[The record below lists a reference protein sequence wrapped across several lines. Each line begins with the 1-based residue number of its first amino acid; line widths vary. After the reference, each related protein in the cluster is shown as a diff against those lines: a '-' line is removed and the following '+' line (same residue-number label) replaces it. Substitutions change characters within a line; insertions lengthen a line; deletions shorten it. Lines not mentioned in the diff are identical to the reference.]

1 MIALLLPLLFAT
13 AMPSSDLGPRD
24 PVLRALVEGEAAQA
38 QGDGATLGEKAQLL
52 TALGATPA
60 PGQQD
65 LASLWTSEAQSRGAT
80 VAALPYRGRALGPAY
95 RRGSVVPGGS
105 VTMRQLFLGGQRAQI
120 LVAPTNSGDGHLSIK
135 VQGVHGETLCA
146 KPVGG
151 PQANCAWMP
160 LFTERYDIVIEND
173 GAAPADFYML
183 VR

>member
-1 MIALLLPLLFAT
+1 M
-13 AMPSSDLGPRD
+13 
-24 PVLRALVEGEAAQA
+24 LVELAQREAAQA

-135 VQGVHGETLCA
+135 VQGAHGETLCA

-173 GAAPADFYML
+173 GAAPADFYMP

>member
-65 LASLWTSEAQSRGAT
+65 LASLWTSEAQSRGCLLYT
-80 VAALPYRGRALGPAY
+80 SPSPRD
-95 RRGSVVPGGS
+95 S
-105 VTMRQLFLGGQRAQI
+105 
-120 LVAPTNSGDGHLSIK
+120 
-135 VQGVHGETLCA
+135 
-146 KPVGG
+146 
-151 PQANCAWMP
+151 
-160 LFTERYDIVIEND
+160 
-173 GAAPADFYML
+173 
-183 VR
+183 